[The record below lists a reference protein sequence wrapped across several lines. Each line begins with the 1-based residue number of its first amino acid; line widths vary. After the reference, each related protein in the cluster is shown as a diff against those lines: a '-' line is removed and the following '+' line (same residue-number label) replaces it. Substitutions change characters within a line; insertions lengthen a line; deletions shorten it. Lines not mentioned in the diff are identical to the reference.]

1 MRWTL
6 IAAAAAALAAA
17 AASVLPQFL
26 IAFLSH
32 RACIFSQSAGNV
44 VGLSVSLVR
53 LTVCLSVP
61 SSPVQVSLARL
72 LRYSQFW
79 QSTLA
84 AFHHS
89 CTLFEPETGPS
100 VCVQENTLTKR
111 VLSCLITFDCS

>member
-1 MRWTL
+1 M
-6 IAAAAAALAAA
+6 
-17 AASVLPQFL
+17 
-26 IAFLSH
+26 
-32 RACIFSQSAGNV
+32 
-44 VGLSVSLVR
+44 LSVFQSPSS
-53 LTVCLSVP
+53 VCLSVP

-79 QSTLA
+79 ESTLA